1 MSTAEPRRTVRL
13 AIDGMTC
20 ASCSSIIERMV
31 GRMDGVESMAVN
43 LAANNGTLVFN
54 PDAVTLDSVLQI
66 IDELGFSA
74 EPIPEESRGAF
85 DEGRRAKEAAAELRD
100 MTMFIVSLVI
110 TAVIM
115 VISMTPV
122 GMQAAMAA
130 AHGLWGGHASHGQ
143 AMQLMNIA
151 CFLLCIPVQFVCGAR
166 YYKGAWGALKARAG
180 NMDTLVAV
188 GTTVAFAYAT
198 YLTFGPRATSGVMAP
213 FETSAMLIT
222 FVMLGKILEH
232 RAKGRA
238 GAAVEE
244 LMSLT
249 PAVAWVRRG
258 DSLVEVP
265 QGELVAGDV
274 CAVRPG
280 ERVPADGRVV
290 SGHSSVD
297 ESMLTGEPLFQEKSA
312 GDEVT
317 GGTVNG
323 TGAFEFEVTA
333 AGSDTV
339 LAHIVELVEAAQ
351 GSKPPIQR
359 LADRISAVFVPA
371 VLSVG
376 LATFAVW
383 LVIAAVN
390 GGLDAAG
397 FERALMAGVAVVV
410 VACPCAL
417 GLATPTAIM
426 VGTGRGAEEG
436 ILIKDGEAL
445 EGAGSLTCV
454 VFDKTGTLTEG
465 SPRVVEV
472 LGAPGVSQAD
482 ALALAAGLEQGSEHP
497 LARAVLAA
505 AEEEGV
511 APAPVGG
518 FEAVVGHGV
527 VGTVAGADG
536 SAVKVGFGNGRLVAD
551 LTGGAVPAWAE
562 GSAPG
567 ATDMY
572 LVRDGAVVA
581 RVRAA
586 DEPKPTAAEGVAAL
600 DALGLK
606 VMLLS
611 GDGRAAAEG
620 VASLVG
626 IGPDNVIAE
635 VLPGDKAKVVEGLRS
650 RGEKVCMVG
659 DGINDTP
666 ALATADIGVA
676 MGAGSDA
683 ALEVGQVVLMHDDV
697 RDVARAVSLSRATMR
712 KIHQNFAWAL
722 GYNCLLIPLACLG
735 VIAPEIS
742 GAAMALSS
750 VSVVSNSLLLKRW
763 RG

>member
-1 MSTAEPRRTVRL
+1 MSTDATTRTVRL

-43 LAANNGTLVFN
+43 LAANNGTVTYDPDTVSL
-54 PDAVTLDSVLQI
+54 DAVLET
-66 IDELGFSA
+66 IDGLGFSA
-74 EPIPEESRGAF
+74 EEVPDESRAAF
-85 DEGRRAKEAAAELRD
+85 DEGRRAKEAATERRD
-100 MTMFIVSLVI
+100 LATFVVSLVL
-110 TAVIM
+110 TVVIL

-122 GMQAAMAA
+122 GMSAAMAA
-130 AHGLWGGHASHGQ
+130 SGALWGEASHGR
-143 AMQLMNIA
+143 AMELMNIA
-151 CFLLCIPVQFVCGAR
+151 CFVLCIPVQFVCGAR

-198 YLTFGPRATSGVMAP
+198 YLTFGPRAMSGVMAP
-213 FETSAMLIT
+213 FETRAMLIT
-222 FVMLGKILEH
+222 FVMLGKMLEH

-265 QGELVAGDV
+265 QAELVVGDV

-280 ERVPADGRVV
+280 GRVPADGRVV

-297 ESMLTGEPLFQEKSA
+297 ESMLTGEPLFQEKSV

-371 VLSVG
+371 VLSVA
-376 LATFAVW
+376 LATFVVW
-383 LVIAAVN
+383 LIVAAA
-390 GGLDAAG
+390 GGALDAAG
-397 FERALMAGVAVVV
+397 FEHALMAGVAVVV

-436 ILIKDGEAL
+436 ILIKDGQAL

-465 SPRVVEV
+465 SPQVTEV
-472 LGAPGVSQAD
+472 LCAEGTGRGD
-482 ALALAAGLEQGSEHP
+482 ALALAAGLERGSEHP
-497 LARAVLAA
+497 LARAVLVA

-511 APAPVGG
+511 DPVAVDG
-518 FEAVVGHGV
+518 FEAVPGHGV
-527 VGTVAGADG
+527 VGTVAGPDSLPVEA
-536 SAVKVGFGNGRLVAD
+536 GFGNGRLVES
-551 LTGGAVPAWAE
+551 LTGSGVPAWVE

-600 DALGLK
+600 DALGLR

-626 IGPDNVIAE
+626 IGPENVVAE
-635 VLPGDKAKVVEGLRS
+635 VLPGDKAEVIEGLRAS
-650 RGEKVCMVG
+650 GERVCMVG

-666 ALATADIGVA
+666 ALATADIGIA

-712 KIHQNFAWAL
+712 KIRQNFAWAL

-735 VIAPEIS
+735 IIAPEVS

>member
-1 MSTAEPRRTVRL
+1 MSTATARTARL

-43 LAANNGTLVFN
+43 LAANNGTVTYDPETVSL
-54 PDAVTLDSVLQI
+54 DAVLET
-66 IDELGFSA
+66 IDGLGFSA
-74 EPIPEESRGAF
+74 EVVPDESRAAF
-85 DEGRRAKEAAAELRD
+85 DEGRRAKEAATERRD
-100 MTMFIVSLVI
+100 LATFVVSLVL
-110 TAVIM
+110 TVVIL

-122 GMQAAMAA
+122 GMSAAMEASGA
-130 AHGLWGGHASHGQ
+130 IWGEASHGR
-143 AMQLMNIA
+143 AMELMNLT
-151 CFLLCIPVQFVCGAR
+151 CFVLCIPVQFVCGAR

-222 FVMLGKILEH
+222 FVMLGKMLEH

-265 QGELVAGDV
+265 QGELVVGDV
-274 CAVRPG
+274 CVVRPG
-280 ERVPADGRVV
+280 GRVPADGRVV

-297 ESMLTGEPLFQEKSA
+297 ESMLTGEPLFQEKSV

-371 VLSVG
+371 VLSVA
-376 LATFAVW
+376 LATFVVW
-383 LVIAAVN
+383 LAVAAV
-390 GGLDAAG
+390 GGTLDAAG
-397 FERALMAGVAVVV
+397 FEHALMAGVAVVV

-436 ILIKDGEAL
+436 ILIKDGQAL

-465 SPRVVEV
+465 SPQVTEV
-472 LGAPGVSQAD
+472 LCAEGTGRGD
-482 ALALAAGLEQGSEHP
+482 ALALAAGLERGSEHP
-497 LARAVLAA
+497 LARAVLVA
-505 AEEEGV
+505 AEEEGADPV
-511 APAPVGG
+511 AVDG
-518 FEAVVGHGV
+518 FEAVPGHGV
-527 VGTVAGADG
+527 VGAVAGPDG
-536 SAVKVGFGNGRLVAD
+536 SPVEVGFGNGRLVAS
-551 LTGGAVPAWAE
+551 LTGSGIPAWAE

-572 LVRDGAVVA
+572 LVRGGAVVA

-600 DALGLK
+600 DALGLR

-626 IGPDNVIAE
+626 IGPDNVVAE
-635 VLPGDKAKVVEGLRS
+635 VLPGDKAEVVEGLRAS
-650 RGEKVCMVG
+650 GEKVCMVG

-666 ALATADIGVA
+666 ALATADIGIA

-712 KIHQNFAWAL
+712 KIRQNFAWAL

-735 VIAPEIS
+735 IIAPEVS

>member
-1 MSTAEPRRTVRL
+1 MSTDATTRTVRL

-43 LAANNGTLVFN
+43 LAANNGTVTYDPDTVSL
-54 PDAVTLDSVLQI
+54 DAVLET
-66 IDELGFSA
+66 IDGLGFSA
-74 EPIPEESRGAF
+74 EEVPDESRAAF
-85 DEGRRAKEAAAELRD
+85 DEGRRAKEAATERRD
-100 MTMFIVSLVI
+100 LATFVVSLVL
-110 TAVIM
+110 TVVIL

-122 GMQAAMAA
+122 GMSAAMAA
-130 AHGLWGGHASHGQ
+130 SDALWGGASHGR
-143 AMQLMNIA
+143 AMELMNIA
-151 CFLLCIPVQFVCGAR
+151 CFVLCIPVQFVCGAR

-198 YLTFGPRATSGVMAP
+198 YLTFGPRAMSGVMAP

-222 FVMLGKILEH
+222 FVMLGKMLEH

-265 QGELVAGDV
+265 QAELVVGDV

-280 ERVPADGRVV
+280 GRVPADGRVV

-297 ESMLTGEPLFQEKSA
+297 ESMLTGEPLFQEKSV

-371 VLSVG
+371 VLSVA
-376 LATFAVW
+376 LATFVVW
-383 LVIAAVN
+383 LIVAAV
-390 GGLDAAG
+390 GGALDAAG
-397 FERALMAGVAVVV
+397 FEHALMAGVAVVV

-436 ILIKDGEAL
+436 ILIKDGQAL

-465 SPRVVEV
+465 SPQVTEV
-472 LGAPGVSQAD
+472 LCAEGTGRGD
-482 ALALAAGLEQGSEHP
+482 ALALAAGLERGSEHP
-497 LARAVLAA
+497 LARAVLVA

-511 APAPVGG
+511 DPVAVDG
-518 FEAVVGHGV
+518 FEAVPGHGV
-527 VGTVAGADG
+527 VGTVAGPDG
-536 SAVKVGFGNGRLVAD
+536 SPVEAGFGNGRLVES
-551 LTGGAVPAWAE
+551 LTGSVVPAWAE

-600 DALGLK
+600 DALGLR

-626 IGPDNVIAE
+626 IGPENVVAE
-635 VLPGDKAKVVEGLRS
+635 VLPGDKAEVVEGLRAS
-650 RGEKVCMVG
+650 GERVCMVG

-666 ALATADIGVA
+666 ALATADIGIA

-712 KIHQNFAWAL
+712 KIRQNFAWAL

-735 VIAPEIS
+735 IIAPEVS

>member
-43 LAANNGTLVFN
+43 LAANNGTLVFD
-54 PDAVTLDSVLQI
+54 PDAVTLDSVLKT

-74 EPIPEESRGAF
+74 ELIPEESRAAF
-85 DEGRRAKEAAAELRD
+85 DEGRRAKEADAERRD
-100 MTMFIVSLVI
+100 MAMFVTSLVLTI
-110 TAVIM
+110 VIM
-115 VISMTPV
+115 VVSMTPV

-130 AHGLWGGHASHGQ
+130 AHGLWGHAGHGQ

-151 CFLLCIPVQFVCGAR
+151 CFVLCIPVQFVCGAR

-265 QGELVAGDV
+265 QGELVVGDV

-397 FERALMAGVAVVV
+397 FEHALMAGVAVIV

-465 SPRVVEV
+465 SPRVTEV
-472 LGAPGVSQAD
+472 LGAPDVSRAD
-482 ALALAAGLEQGSEHP
+482 ALALAAGLERGSEHP
-497 LARAVLAA
+497 LARAVLVA

-511 APAPVGG
+511 AAAPVDD
-518 FEAVVGHGV
+518 FEAVPGHGV
-527 VGTVAGADG
+527 VGSVTGPDG

-551 LTGGAVPAWAE
+551 LTGAPVPAWAE

-572 LVRDGAVVA
+572 LVKGGTVVA

-626 IGPDNVIAE
+626 IGHDNVIAE

-666 ALATADIGVA
+666 ALATADIGIA

-735 VIAPEIS
+735 IIAPEIS

>member
-1 MSTAEPRRTVRL
+1 MSTATERTARL

-20 ASCSSIIERMV
+20 ASCSSIIERTV

-43 LAANNGTLVFN
+43 LAANSGTVTYN
-54 PDAVTLDSVLQI
+54 PGAVSLDAVLET
-66 IDELGFSA
+66 IDGLGFSA
-74 EPIPEESRGAF
+74 EVVPDESRAAF
-85 DEGRRAKEAAAELRD
+85 DEGRRAKEAAAERRD
-100 MTMFIVSLVI
+100 LAMFVVSLVL
-110 TAVIM
+110 TVVIL
-115 VISMTPV
+115 VISMTPL
-122 GMQAAMAA
+122 GMSAAMAA
-130 AHGLWGGHASHGQ
+130 SGALWGEASHGR
-143 AMQLMNIA
+143 AMELMNVA
-151 CFLLCIPVQFVCGAR
+151 CFVLCIPVQFVCGAR

-222 FVMLGKILEH
+222 FVMLGKMLEH

-265 QGELVAGDV
+265 QGELAVGDV

-297 ESMLTGEPLFQEKSA
+297 ESMLTGEPLSQEKSA

-323 TGAFEFEVTA
+323 TGVFEFEVTA

-339 LAHIVELVEAAQ
+339 LAHIVGLVEAAQ

-371 VLSVG
+371 VLSVA
-376 LATFAVW
+376 LATFVVW
-383 LVIAAVN
+383 LVVAAV
-390 GGLDAAG
+390 GGTLDAAG

-436 ILIKDGEAL
+436 ILIKDGQAL

-465 SPRVVEV
+465 SPQVTEV
-472 LGAPGVSQAD
+472 LCADGTGRGD
-482 ALALAAGLEQGSEHP
+482 ALALAAGLERGSEHP

-505 AEEEGV
+505 AEEEG
-511 APAPVGG
+511 AAPVAVDG
-518 FEAVVGHGV
+518 FEAVPGHGV
-527 VGTVAGADG
+527 VGAVAGPDG
-536 SAVKVGFGNGRLVAD
+536 PPGGGGFGHRRPVAR
-551 LTGGAVPAWAE
+551 LTGSGVPAWAE

-572 LVRDGAVVA
+572 LVRGGTVVA

-600 DALGLK
+600 EALGLR

-626 IGPDNVIAE
+626 IGPDNVVAE
-635 VLPGDKAKVVEGLRS
+635 VLPGDKAEVVEGLRAS
-650 RGEKVCMVG
+650 GEKVCMVG

-666 ALATADIGVA
+666 ALATADIGIA

-712 KIHQNFAWAL
+712 KIRQNFAWAL

-735 VIAPEIS
+735 IIAPEVS

>member
-1 MSTAEPRRTVRL
+1 MSTATERTARL

-20 ASCSSIIERMV
+20 ASCSSIIERTL

-43 LAANNGTLVFN
+43 LAANSGTVTYDPGAVSL
-54 PDAVTLDSVLQI
+54 DAVLET
-66 IDELGFSA
+66 IDGLGFSA
-74 EPIPEESRGAF
+74 EVVPDESRAAF
-85 DEGRRAKEAAAELRD
+85 DEGRRAKEAATERRD
-100 MTMFIVSLVI
+100 LAMFVVSLVL
-110 TAVIM
+110 TVVIL
-115 VISMTPV
+115 VISMTPL
-122 GMQAAMAA
+122 GMSAAMAA
-130 AHGLWGGHASHGQ
+130 SGALWGEASHGR
-143 AMQLMNIA
+143 AMELMNVA
-151 CFLLCIPVQFVCGAR
+151 CFVLCIPVQFVCGAR

-222 FVMLGKILEH
+222 FVMLGKMLEH

-265 QGELVAGDV
+265 QGELAVGDV

-297 ESMLTGEPLFQEKSA
+297 ESMLTGEPLSQEKSA

-323 TGAFEFEVTA
+323 TGVFEFEVTA

-339 LAHIVELVEAAQ
+339 LAHIVGLVEAAQ

-371 VLSVG
+371 VLSVA
-376 LATFAVW
+376 LTTFVVW
-383 LVIAAVN
+383 LVVAAV
-390 GGLDAAG
+390 GGTLDAAG
-397 FERALMAGVAVVV
+397 FERALMVGVSVVV

-436 ILIKDGEAL
+436 ILIKDGQAL

-465 SPRVVEV
+465 SPQVTEV
-472 LGAPGVSQAD
+472 LCADGTGRGD
-482 ALALAAGLEQGSEHP
+482 ALALAAGLERGSEHP

-505 AEEEGV
+505 AEEEG
-511 APAPVGG
+511 AAPVAVDG
-518 FEAVVGHGV
+518 FEAVPGHGV
-527 VGTVAGADG
+527 VGAVAGPDG
-536 SAVKVGFGNGRLVAD
+536 SPVEVGFGNGRLVAR
-551 LTGGAVPAWAE
+551 LTGSGVPAWAE

-572 LVRDGAVVA
+572 LVRGGTVVA

-600 DALGLK
+600 EALGLQ

-626 IGPDNVIAE
+626 IGPDNVVAE
-635 VLPGDKAKVVEGLRS
+635 VLPGDKAEVVEGLRAS
-650 RGEKVCMVG
+650 GEKVCMVG

-666 ALATADIGVA
+666 ALATADIGIA

-683 ALEVGQVVLMHDDV
+683 ALEVGQVVIMHDDV

-712 KIHQNFAWAL
+712 KIRQNFAWAL

-735 VIAPEIS
+735 IIAPEVS

>member
-1 MSTAEPRRTVRL
+1 MSTDATTRTVRL

-43 LAANNGTLVFN
+43 LAANNGTVTYDPDTVSL
-54 PDAVTLDSVLQI
+54 DAVLET
-66 IDELGFSA
+66 IDGLGFSA
-74 EPIPEESRGAF
+74 EEVPDESRAAF
-85 DEGRRAKEAAAELRD
+85 DEGRRAKEAATERRD
-100 MTMFIVSLVI
+100 LATFVVSLVL
-110 TAVIM
+110 TVVIL

-122 GMQAAMAA
+122 GMSAAMAA
-130 AHGLWGGHASHGQ
+130 SDALWGGASHGR
-143 AMQLMNIA
+143 AMELMNIA
-151 CFLLCIPVQFVCGAR
+151 CFVLCIPVQFVCGAR

-188 GTTVAFAYAT
+188 GTSVAFAYAT
-198 YLTFGPRATSGVMAP
+198 YLTFGPRAMSGVMAP

-222 FVMLGKILEH
+222 FVMLGKMLEH

-265 QGELVAGDV
+265 QAELVVGDV

-280 ERVPADGRVV
+280 GRVPADGRVV

-297 ESMLTGEPLFQEKSA
+297 ESMLTGEPLFQEKSV

-371 VLSVG
+371 VLSVA
-376 LATFAVW
+376 LATFVVW
-383 LVIAAVN
+383 LIVAAV
-390 GGLDAAG
+390 GGALDAVG
-397 FERALMAGVAVVV
+397 FEHALMAGVAVVV

-436 ILIKDGEAL
+436 ILIKDGQAL

-465 SPRVVEV
+465 SPQVTEV
-472 LGAPGVSQAD
+472 LCAEGTGRGD
-482 ALALAAGLEQGSEHP
+482 ALALAAGLERGSEHP
-497 LARAVLAA
+497 LARAVLVA

-511 APAPVGG
+511 DPVAVDG
-518 FEAVVGHGV
+518 FEAVPGHGV
-527 VGTVAGADG
+527 VGTVAGPDG
-536 SAVKVGFGNGRLVAD
+536 SPVEAGFGNGRLVES
-551 LTGGAVPAWAE
+551 LTGSVVPAWAE

-600 DALGLK
+600 DALGLR

-626 IGPDNVIAE
+626 IGPENVVAE
-635 VLPGDKAKVVEGLRS
+635 VLPGDKAEVVEGLRAS
-650 RGEKVCMVG
+650 GERVCMVG

-666 ALATADIGVA
+666 ALATADIGIA

-712 KIHQNFAWAL
+712 KIRQNFAWAL

-735 VIAPEIS
+735 IIAPEVS